1 MKSEPRQALNL
12 AGFFAITCAWRLAV
26 VARATNPLHEVSRHK
41 SVGYT
46 QDMQEAADSADETK
60 QVDFAFII
68 VLRQAVRQRRNPNM
82 ELVERFQKYAEDFEK
97 TYVDDDWSRIAPYF
111 AEDAVYV
118 VRDMPIFLT
127 DAKGRDAVL
136 AALKDSING
145 FDRRCASRS
154 IEFTAPLSV
163 AGQTVTIHWRGTYT
177 QSGAPNLEFA
187 GIEEAQ
193 YNEAAEIVRLADIYE
208 SEAIQVVSQ
217 WMEEH
222 GDKLKDE

>member
-1 MKSEPRQALNL
+1 
-12 AGFFAITCAWRLAV
+12 
-26 VARATNPLHEVSRHK
+26 
-41 SVGYT
+41 
-46 QDMQEAADSADETK
+46 MQEAADLAAETK
-60 QVDFAFII
+60 QVNFAFII
-68 VLRQAVRQRRNPNM
+68 LLSQIVRHRRNPRM
-82 ELVERFQKYAEDFEK
+82 ELVERFQKYAGEFEK

-136 AALKDSING
+136 AALKGSING
-145 FDRRCASRS
+145 FDRRCASRT

-163 AGQTVTIHWRGTYT
+163 TDQTVTIHWRGTYT

-187 GIEEAQ
+187 GIEEAH
-193 YNEAAEIVRLADIYE
+193 YNEAGEIVRLADIYE
-208 SEAIQVVSQ
+208 AEAIQIVSR

-222 GDKLKDE
+222 GDKLKAE